1 VSIPPAQNDTPDS
14 SPDPD
19 EHRKPQVMTQD
30 MIAQEMAS
38 RPPAKAAPPGGAAG
52 PPTGFNELRLAPRS
66 LLSLFVFALLL
77 AGLYLAYQLLS
88 PFLDAL
94 IIAVVFSAIF
104 HPAYQRCLRLTRG
117 RKTLA
122 AAAMVLVFVLLVAAP
137 LTLFVIGLVPQMR
150 ASGAAFIM
158 WMGGAHLDEI
168 FTEYLSDVFAWLQ
181 ENAPFLDVTAIQVK
195 ESLMNAS
202 RRFGQTLLGFSTGFV
217 GVTLNVAVNFVL
229 FLLFFFF
236 FTRDGAAMVSR
247 IKYLTPLREEQQER
261 IISTLRRIS
270 RAVLVGGF
278 IVAAAQG
285 VAGGIGLAFVGIPA
299 LFWGTVMACASLVP
313 VLGTGLV
320 WVPACVYLLLSNEW
334 KSAIFLALW
343 CGIGVTS
350 IDTFLRP
357 LLMREASGI
366 PVLFLFLSI
375 LGGIHAFGV
384 LGLLYGPLILTFAVV
399 MLAIYGEEYE
409 DHLEN
414 NKRRR

>member
-1 VSIPPAQNDTPDS
+1 
-14 SPDPD
+14 
-19 EHRKPQVMTQD
+19 MTQD

-38 RPPAKAAPPGGAAG
+38 KAPAQSASGSPFGMPAAL
-52 PPTGFNELRLAPRS
+52 NDLRLSPRN
-66 LLSLFVFALLL
+66 LLTLFFFALLL
-77 AGLYLAYQLLS
+77 AGLYLAYTLLS

-94 IIAVVFSAIF
+94 IVAVVFAAIF
-104 HPAYQRCLRLTRG
+104 HPAYQKCLHLMRG
-117 RKTLA
+117 RETLA
-122 AAAMVLVFVLLVAAP
+122 AVTMVLSFVVLVAVP
-137 LTLFVIGLVPQMR
+137 LTIFIIGLVPQMR
-150 ASGAAFIM
+150 ASGAAFII
-158 WMGGAHLDEI
+158 WVGGAHVDEI
-168 FTEYLSDVFAWLQ
+168 FNNYLADVFDWLQ
-181 ENAPFLDVTAIQVK
+181 EHAPFLEITADQVK
-195 ESLMNAS
+195 VNLMNAA

-217 GVTLNVAVNFVL
+217 GVTVNVVVNFVL

-236 FTRDGAAMVSR
+236 FTRDGAAMVAR

-261 IISTLRRIS
+261 IIGTLRRIS

-285 VAGGIGLAFVGIPA
+285 FVGGIGLAIVGIPA

-313 VLGTGLV
+313 VVGTGLV
-320 WVPACVYLLLSNEW
+320 WVPACLYLVLNGQW
-334 KSAIFLALW
+334 KSAIFLACW
-343 CGIGVTS
+343 CGILVTS

-366 PVLFLFLSI
+366 PVLFLFLAI

-414 NKRRR
+414 KKIRRR